1 MHLTPGEHERLKRYF
16 NLFLAAQRR
25 CSEVTEKGRMKK
37 AVFAAFVIAFG
48 FVLGDDGQFEK
59 NLQMFIDE
67 INSFGVI
74 GRDEID
80 PRDG

>member
-1 MHLTPGEHERLKRYF
+1 M
-16 NLFLAAQRR
+16 
-25 CSEVTEKGRMKK
+25 
-37 AVFAAFVIAFG
+37 IAFG

>member
-1 MHLTPGEHERLKRYF
+1 MYLTPGERERLKQYF
-16 NLFLAAQRR
+16 NLFLAAQKR
-25 CSEVTEKGRMKK
+25 CYDGNEQGRMKK

-48 FVLGDDGQFEK
+48 FVLGDDGEFEK

>member
-1 MHLTPGEHERLKRYF
+1 MHLSKGERERLKQLF

-25 CSEVTEKGRMKK
+25 CSETTEIGRLKK
-37 AVFAAFVIAFG
+37 HTFAAMVVAFG

-59 NLQMFIDE
+59 NIALWVDE

-74 GRDEID
+74 DETKWSENN
-80 PRDG
+80 